1 MIRNLLINLF
11 FLIPIWLLE
20 LISIFNKDIKRKF
33 IFDTQSKIFLSLMP
47 KFDIHEVADEEI
59 STIRN
64 LIEEKRKNLNLSK
77 KTKRP
82 VQRNDHLIG
91 KNKSLLIREYIP
103 YQTDNENII
112 LFFHGGGYVLN
123 SVETHDPTVA
133 YFSEKL
139 RTKIYSLDYSL
150 SPEYKF
156 PHALNEGI
164 LAIDW
169 LKKRGTNIR
178 NISLCGD
185 SAGAHLAASITHYLA
200 NQNQENI
207 HSQFLIYP
215 MCDPSCDNES
225 FELFKDKYLLT
236 KKAMQWFWEKF
247 KYNHKNES
255 MNTFNLLLYKGVPK
269 LPKTI
274 IVTAGFDPL
283 SDEGENYAFLLHQSG
298 TSVKQLHYPSL
309 FHGFASMTRLKAAKK
324 AVNDFLH
331 EYKKIL

>member
-1 MIRNLLINLF
+1 MIRNILINLF
-11 FLIPIWLLE
+11 FLIPIWILK

-33 IFDTQSKIFLSLMP
+33 IFDTQSKFFLSLMP
-47 KFDIHEVADEEI
+47 KFDIHEVADEDI
-59 STIRN
+59 TTIRN

-82 VQRNDHLIG
+82 VQRNDHIIG
-91 KNKSLLIREYIP
+91 KNKNLLIREYIP

-225 FELFKDKYLLT
+225 YELFKDKYLLT

>member
-1 MIRNLLINLF
+1 MIRNILINLF
-11 FLIPIWLLE
+11 FLIPVWLLK

-33 IFDTQSKIFLSLMP
+33 IFDTQSKFFLSLMP

-59 STIRN
+59 TTIRN

-82 VQRNDHLIG
+82 VQRNDHIIG
-91 KNKSLLIREYIP
+91 KNKNLLIREYIP

-164 LAIDW
+164 IAIDW
-169 LKKRGTNIR
+169 LKNCGTNIR

-215 MCDPSCDNES
+215 MCDPSCENES
-225 FELFKDKYLLT
+225 YELFKDKYLLT
-236 KKAMQWFWEKF
+236 KKAMQWFWKKF
-247 KYNHKNES
+247 KYNNKNES

>member
-11 FLIPIWLLE
+11 FLIPIWLLK

-33 IFDTQSKIFLSLMP
+33 IFDTQSKFFLSLMP
-47 KFDIHEVADEEI
+47 KFDIHEVADEDI
-59 STIRN
+59 TTIRN

-82 VQRNDHLIG
+82 VERNDHLIG

-225 FELFKDKYLLT
+225 YELFKDKYLLT

-247 KYNHKNES
+247 KYNNKNES

>member
-11 FLIPIWLLE
+11 FLIPVWLLE

-169 LKKRGTNIR
+169 LKNRGTNIR

-309 FHGFASMTRLKAAKK
+309 FHGFASMTRLKASKK

>member
-11 FLIPIWLLE
+11 FLIPVWLLE

>member
-11 FLIPIWLLE
+11 FLIPVWLLE

-82 VQRNDHLIG
+82 VQRNDHIIG
-91 KNKSLLIREYIP
+91 KNKNLLIREYIP

-215 MCDPSCDNES
+215 MCDPSCDYES
-225 FELFKDKYLLT
+225 YELFNDKYLLT

>member
-1 MIRNLLINLF
+1 MIRNILINLF
-11 FLIPIWLLE
+11 FLIPIWLLK

-33 IFDTQSKIFLSLMP
+33 IFDTQSKFFLSLMP

-59 STIRN
+59 TTIRN

-82 VQRNDHLIG
+82 VQRNDHIIG
-91 KNKSLLIREYIP
+91 KNKNLLIREYIP

-164 LAIDW
+164 IAIDW
-169 LKKRGTNIR
+169 LKNRGTNIR

-225 FELFKDKYLLT
+225 YELFKDKYLLT

-247 KYNHKNES
+247 KYNNKNES

>member
-11 FLIPIWLLE
+11 FLIPIWLLK
-20 LISIFNKDIKRKF
+20 LIFIFNKDIKRKF
-33 IFDTQSKIFLSLMP
+33 IFDTQSKFFLSLMP

-59 STIRN
+59 TTIRN

-82 VQRNDHLIG
+82 VQRNDHIIG
-91 KNKSLLIREYIP
+91 KNKNLLIREYIP

-164 LAIDW
+164 IAIDW
-169 LKKRGTNIR
+169 LKNRGTNIR

-225 FELFKDKYLLT
+225 YELFKDKYLLT

-247 KYNHKNES
+247 KYNNKDES
-255 MNTFNLLLYKGVPK
+255 MDTFNLLLYKGVPK